1 MKTHISYEEPEI
13 VNWSGRTGAICHSS
27 GSIRFAPRADATCRR
42 CQARA
47 ERLDQQGRRVKTNPT
62 SLSSRMLRHCAGITD
77 AHTLEACKQLQWLS
91 RGLRAL
97 CESIR
102 LHNPSD
108 DGASLLE
115 STSTYLDSIT
125 AYVAENPALVRSVA
139 TQQLRS
145 KIHVAGSRAATRE
158 DDFRAWT
165 LLAELLEEAC
175 VRPERQDQRRCLR
188 TAYVVAS
195 EMARQHSGPRMSVV
209 RGGPHE

>member
-1 MKTHISYEEPEI
+1 MKTHISYDDPNV
-13 VNWSGRTGAICHSS
+13 VNWARRTGAICHSS
-27 GSIRFAPRADATCRR
+27 GSITFAARADATCRR
-42 CQARA
+42 CQLRA
-47 ERLDQQGRRVKTNPT
+47 GKLDQQGRRLKKSPT
-62 SLSSRMLRHCAGITD
+62 SLSSRMLRHCAGVSD
-77 AHTLEACKQLQWLS
+77 AHTLEACRQLQWLS

-115 STSTYLDSIT
+115 STSMYLDSIAT
-125 AYVAENPALVRSVA
+125 YVAENPALIRGVA

-145 KIHVAGSRAATRE
+145 KIHIAGSMAGTRE

-175 VRPERQDQRRCLR
+175 LRPERQDQRRCLR
-188 TAYVVAS
+188 NAYLVAS
-195 EMARQHSGPRMSVV
+195 EMAKQHSGPRMSVV
-209 RGGPHE
+209 RGGAYE